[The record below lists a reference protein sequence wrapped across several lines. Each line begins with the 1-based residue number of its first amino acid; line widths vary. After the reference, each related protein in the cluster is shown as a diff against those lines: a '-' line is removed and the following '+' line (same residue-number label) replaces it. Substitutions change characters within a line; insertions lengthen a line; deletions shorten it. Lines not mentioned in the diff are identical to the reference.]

1 MKHLTSDLID
11 CGQDL
16 QLEIDQFGYRD
27 TAELV
32 SQILMPLPIFEREIV
47 VACLANT
54 PERAKIEKTYL

>member
-1 MKHLTSDLID
+1 MEKTMKHLTSDLID

-54 PERAKIEKTYL
+54 PERA